1 MDQRKEQEEEENLS
15 HTAKDDLSNISDSL
29 TIDELLKRHKVETQE
44 QLCDKMQ
51 KYIQKRSPYVWKDK
65 KNVPVICSVCKRTV
79 MKDGFPNKHLN
90 ACWKS
95 YPNEHL

>member
-44 QLCDKMQ
+44 QLCDKM
-51 KYIQKRSPYVWKDK
+51 
-65 KNVPVICSVCKRTV
+65 
-79 MKDGFPNKHLN
+79 
-90 ACWKS
+90 
-95 YPNEHL
+95 